1 MLVLTLRRSNMSLL
15 PRADHEWTRAI
26 AVSLVVSI
34 IMALLTGLYAA
45 DSARSAVRGIKSL
58 LFLLAFPAGLMCFFV
73 GGRLRWVMAVLATL
87 ALLLS
92 LMVPELAS

>member
-1 MLVLTLRRSNMSLL
+1 MPLL
-15 PRADHEWTRAI
+15 PRTYHEWTRAT
-26 AVSLVVSI
+26 ALSLAVSI
-34 IMALLTGLYAA
+34 IITLLAGLYAA
-45 DSARSAVRGIKSL
+45 DSARSAVHGIKSL

-73 GGRLRWVMAVLATL
+73 RGGLRWAMAVLATL